1 MKYEIV
7 EFTPEKIE
15 FNDKFFGIRRRNF
28 FENLFNY
35 GGDYFDFANLCYN
48 PIRTYFWKSKSAHFA
63 DCKTKDI
70 NLLYYTHA
78 RLCNN
83 VVNNVIK

>member
-15 FNDKFFGIRRRNF
+15 LRDKFFGIRRRNL
-28 FENLFNY
+28 FEILFNY
-35 GGDYFDFANLCYN
+35 GGDYFDFSRNL
-48 PIRTYFWKSKSAHFA
+48 FWNSKSARFV